1 MKTRFKD
8 FLLYSLTCFGA
19 VTLLLSFSNSK
30 DNYST
35 KANQVGTYAIAAA
48 EGVLFRVN
56 TSTGDIVRIKKSNIG
71 KLDLRKN

>member
-1 MKTRFKD
+1 MKTKFKD

-19 VTLLLSFSNSK
+19 ISLLLSFSNSN

-56 TSTGDIVRIKKSNIG
+56 TSTGDIVRIKKRNIG
-71 KLDLRKN
+71 KLDLREN

>member
-1 MKTRFKD
+1 MKTKFKD

-19 VTLLLSFSNSK
+19 VSLLLSFSDFK